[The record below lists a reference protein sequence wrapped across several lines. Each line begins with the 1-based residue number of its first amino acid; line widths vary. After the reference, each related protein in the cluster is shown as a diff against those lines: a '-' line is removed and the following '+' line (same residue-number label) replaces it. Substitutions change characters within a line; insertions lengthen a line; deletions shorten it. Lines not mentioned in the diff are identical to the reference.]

1 MTNYLFFSSELL
13 YTYNDIRLV
22 VLLTVTAIENFEVVK
37 IHLINGILLPERY
50 RADYETHNDNQRG

>member
-37 IHLINGILLPERY
+37 IDKWN
-50 RADYETHNDNQRG
+50 TST